1 MEFRKWVVPTIVGI
15 SSFAAGIGVG
25 LGFAKRQQMKI
36 RANGE
41 TSKIEEVESQ
51 ITQLSF
57 MFEETDRRFDSLI
70 QQGNRVVREMKEHA
84 QTFAEKYM
92 EEVTASRDE
101 HPSSLPTRLEVV
113 GDNIFEARVNDDWDW
128 EEELANRSPNAP
140 YILHR
145 EEFFANE
152 MELEQTTITYYKGDD
167 VLCDEKDVPI
177 YSPEKVV
184 GRLEFGRGS
193 QDPNVV
199 YIRNEELGAEWE
211 VLLDHGYYAVEVLGG
226 QIEDSMKDIKHS
238 IRKFKLD

>member
-1 MEFRKWVVPTIVGI
+1 MELRKWVIPTVVGI
-15 SSFAAGIGVG
+15 SSFAAGIGAG
-25 LGFAKRQQMKI
+25 LGIAKYRQKKALE
-36 RANGE
+36 RGE
-41 TSKIEEVESQ
+41 SSKIEEVESQ

-70 QQGNRVVREMKEHA
+70 QQGHRVVREMKEHLK
-84 QTFAEKYM
+84 TSVV
-92 EEVTASRDE
+92 EEIEDIVSSRE
-101 HPSSLPTRLEVV
+101 GHPSNAATKLEVV
-113 GDNIFEARVNDDWDW
+113 GDNIFEASVTDDWDW
-128 EEELANRSPNAP
+128 EEELANRGPNAP

-145 EEFFANE
+145 DEFFSNE
-152 MELEQTTITYYKGDD
+152 NDLEQSSITYYKGDD

-184 GRLEFGRGS
+184 GRLEFGHGS

-226 QIEDSMKDIKHS
+226 QIEDSMKDIRHS
-238 IRKFKLD
+238 IRKFKMD

>member
-1 MEFRKWVVPTIVGI
+1 
-15 SSFAAGIGVG
+15 
-25 LGFAKRQQMKI
+25 
-36 RANGE
+36 
-41 TSKIEEVESQ
+41 
-51 ITQLSF
+51 

-70 QQGNRVVREMKEHA
+70 QQGQRVIREMKDYTKSSSARDAVEDIL
-84 QTFAEKYM
+84 
-92 EEVTASRDE
+92 VSRED
-101 HPSSLPTRLEVV
+101 HPSNSPTRLEVV
-113 GDNIFEARVNDDWDW
+113 GDTIFDATVEDDWDW

-145 EEFFANE
+145 EEFFSNE

-193 QDPNVV
+193 QDPSIV

-211 VLLDHGYYAVEVLGG
+211 VILDHGYYAVEVLGG